1 MNILEEIL
9 KKFYEYF
16 RILGLIP
23 GKEFLVAME
32 EAEKIGAQVIM
43 GDRNVLVKNGRGRM
57 GGQIDSGWSCTT
69 SLWEFF

>member
-1 MNILEEIL
+1 LEEIL

-43 GDRNVLVKNGRGRM
+43 GDRNVQVKNGRGRM
-57 GGQIDSGWSCTT
+57 GGQIDSGQCDRA
-69 SLWEFF
+69 LL